1 LNCKIPEVA
10 LSGRRADITR
20 ACRYVRLADE
30 ECREYPKT
38 GNGDCDKENPG
49 GDFIT

>member
-1 LNCKIPEVA
+1 ME
-10 LSGRRADITR
+10 LSGSRADITR
-20 ACRYVRLADE
+20 TYRYVRLADE

-49 GDFIT
+49 NDFIT